1 MRLVMGVRYNDY
13 SIAISKLEW
22 TKRQAM
28 IAKAQYKMTPGDL
41 EMTLA
46 LVRGGNLAT
55 AGERLGVDTST
66 VFRSLRRIERGLGRL
81 LFERTRSGYRATE
94 LAIQLAEHAEQ
105 MEVALEAARSSVEAQ
120 PTQVSGTVRI
130 TTTDTVLHGLV
141 APALRGL
148 RKVHP
153 LLSYELHT
161 GNELTNL
168 TRRDADIAVRATKRP
183 PQHLV
188 GKHIGPIRVALY
200 AAKRGRAG
208 NFTDVEA
215 GKADWIA
222 PDDALP
228 EHPSVV
234 WRKRHFPKSD
244 PRYRVNSI
252 LSVLELVALG
262 LGVGIVP
269 LFLADG
275 RSDVVRLTEPL
286 DECETDL
293 WLLTHPELRHLRR
306 VAEVYAH
313 LAQAMNMP

>member
-1 MRLVMGVRYNDY
+1 
-13 SIAISKLEW
+13 
-22 TKRQAM
+22 M
-28 IAKAQYKMTPGDL
+28 IAMTQYKMTPGDL
-41 EMTLA
+41 EVTLA
-46 LVRGGNLAT
+46 LVRGGTLAA
-55 AGERLGVDTST
+55 AGERLGIDAST
-66 VFRSLRRIERGLGRL
+66 VFRSLQRIERGLGRA
-81 LFERTRSGYRATE
+81 LFERTRSGYVPNELATE
-94 LAIQLAEHAEQ
+94 LAEHAEHV
-105 MEVALEAARSSVEAQ
+105 EVALEAARSSAEAA
-120 PTQVSGTVRI
+120 PAQVSGTVRI

-141 APALRGL
+141 APALRSL
-148 RKVHP
+148 HAVHP

-161 GNELTNL
+161 GNELASL

-200 AAKRGRAG
+200 AAKKGGARKFAE
-208 NFTDVEA
+208 VEA
-215 GKADWIA
+215 GKSDWIA

-234 WRKRHFPKSD
+234 WRKRHFPKAA

-275 RSDVVRLTEPL
+275 RNDVVRLTEPL
-286 DECETDL
+286 DECETEL
-293 WLLTHPELRHLRR
+293 WLLTHPESRHLRR
-306 VAEVYAH
+306 VGAVYSH
-313 LAQAMNMP
+313 LAQTMNMP